1 VSEGGY
7 YAVLDND
14 NGYFQIAN
22 HVDDAEIFSFLSD
35 YGIIYTPTRLVQG
48 CTDGVAVYQS
58 SMMEVLGPD
67 LLKIC
72 ALWID
77 DVIVFART
85 PELLIERLRRIFL
98 RYRRFNVRIS
108 PDKTVLLATEVE
120 FCGKEISAAG
130 IRPNAEYVQG
140 IVSLPEP
147 TTVRAL
153 QQFLAGANWLRN
165 YIFDYA
171 RIFHPLQLLLLS
183 HTSEAGTLK
192 GSKLS
197 KLPLNFTKSDSENF
211 LKCKAPLLNCA
222 QMASPRKGYRLQLL
236 TDASD
241 LSWSIVLT
249 QVIEKDLSLPVQD
262 RFHEPLV
269 FLSGNF
275 SGSQLRWSVVE
286 KECYPIIHALDKLSH
301 FLKREDGFQMF
312 CDHRNLIFMLS
323 PSHDLV
329 RLHQID

>member
-1 VSEGGY
+1 
-7 YAVLDND
+7 
-14 NGYFQIAN
+14 
-22 HVDDAEIFSFLSD
+22 
-35 YGIIYTPTRLVQG
+35 
-48 CTDGVAVYQS
+48 
-58 SMMEVLGPD
+58 
-67 LLKIC
+67 
-72 ALWID
+72 
-77 DVIVFART
+77 
-85 PELLIERLRRIFL
+85 
-98 RYRRFNVRIS
+98 
-108 PDKTVLLATEVE
+108 
-120 FCGKEISAAG
+120 
-130 IRPNAEYVQG
+130 
-140 IVSLPEP
+140 
-147 TTVRAL
+147 
-153 QQFLAGANWLRN
+153 
-165 YIFDYA
+165 
-171 RIFHPLQLLLLS
+171 
-183 HTSEAGTLK
+183 
-192 GSKLS
+192 
-197 KLPLNFTKSDSENF
+197 
-211 LKCKAPLLNCA
+211 
-222 QMASPRKGYRLQLL
+222 MASPRKGYRLQLL